1 MVEEFLEE
9 IAATTQ
15 EKDGKRRIRRRA
27 TRAKFAQR
35 FEFLKAMGF
44 IISAF
49 SKREIGRLKSHG
61 WVKKVDTPKKFKWSY
76 DFFGERQPKS
86 LQAEL
91 YRERK
96 VESQGIFEAII
107 NLNPERE
114 YSDDRPVTIGEALIT
129 DLKFWFGR

>member
-9 IAATTQ
+9 IAAITQ

-35 FEFLKAMGF
+35 FEFLKVMGLV
-44 IISAF
+44 ISVF
-49 SKREIGRLKSHG
+49 SKREIGHLKDHG

-107 NLNPERE
+107 DLNPERE
-114 YSDDRPVTIGEALIT
+114 YSDDRPVTIGEVLIT